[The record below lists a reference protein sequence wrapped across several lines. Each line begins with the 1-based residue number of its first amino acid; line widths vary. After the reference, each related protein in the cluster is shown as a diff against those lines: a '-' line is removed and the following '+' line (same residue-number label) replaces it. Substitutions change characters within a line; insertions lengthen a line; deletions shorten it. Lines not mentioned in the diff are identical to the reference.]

1 MPLPSALVGRLR
13 LPVISA
19 PMFLVSGVDLVV
31 AACTSG
37 IVGTFPSLNARPA
50 AQFDE
55 WLAEIERRLD
65 AALAAD
71 PAALIAPY
79 GVNLIIHRSN
89 GRMAEDLPLVIK
101 HKVPLVI
108 SSVGDPTEVAKAV
121 HGYGGTI
128 FHDVTSLRHARKAAA
143 AGVDGLI
150 LVCAGAGGHAGVINP
165 FALVPQVREFWSGP
179 LALAGAISDGR
190 AVRAAQVLGADLAY
204 IGTRFIAVKEAM
216 ASEDFKEMV
225 VDSEAAD
232 IVYTDAFSGI
242 KGNFLKQSI
251 RNAGLDPDKLPSKDS
266 VSMDLAE
273 REKSKAWK
281 NVWSAG
287 QGVGSIHDVPS
298 MAELVA
304 RLKVEYDAA
313 V

>member
-1 MPLPSALVGRLR
+1 MPLPSALVGRLS

-31 AACTSG
+31 AACANG
-37 IVGTFPSLNARPA
+37 IVGTFPSLNCRPA
-50 AQFDE
+50 AQLDE
-55 WLAEIERRLD
+55 WLGEINRRLAD
-65 AALAAD
+65 LRAAHPD
-71 PAALIAPY
+71 KPIAPH
-79 GVNLIIHRSN
+79 GINLIIHRSN
-89 GRMAEDLPLVIK
+89 ARMAEDFPLVIK

-121 HGYGGTI
+121 HGYGGMI
-128 FHDVTSLRHARKAAA
+128 FHDVTTLRHARKAAS

-150 LVCAGAGGHAGVINP
+150 LVCAGAGGHAGVMNP

-190 AVRAAQVLGADLAY
+190 SIRAAQVLGADLVY
-204 IGTRFIAVKEAM
+204 MGTRFIAIREAM
-216 ASEDFKEMV
+216 AEEAFKDMV
-225 VDSEAAD
+225 VAAEAAD

-242 KGNFLKQSI
+242 NANFLRQSI
-251 RNAGLDPDKLPSKDS
+251 VQSGLDPDNLPKKDT

-273 REKSKAWK
+273 REKTKAWK

-287 QGVGSIHDVPS
+287 QGVGSIHDVPT
-298 MAELVA
+298 MADLVA
-304 RLKVEYDAA
+304 RLKREYDAA
-313 V
+313 